1 MKDFYRELETKP
13 DATLEEIKEN
23 YRRLAKEYHPD
34 RLPPGTPDKAR
45 QYIEEKFKSIQEAY
59 TILSD
64 PVKRKAYDSQRASQA
79 PQTKGSEYSPG
90 LKAKPS
96 YSTQDGS
103 TWPFDPDKIQK
114 AAKEIERRKESIEV
128 NYNQKIE
135 QVKSELRRNLI
146 SIGIKE
152 EDARVDYAFLT
163 KDENIRNCLFS
174 LFLGFLAFLGGW
186 GAIGTILVIIAFAFA
201 WSAFSDRYSKAQ
213 VETAKSFQERAKSK
227 IALHEK
233 EKSAELTQLQLYYR
247 SRIDYFKSLS
257 LESLSPEFISG
268 LSGEDQL
275 FLLTAIKERAD
286 AEKLK
291 EDLKLAA
298 GVAVGIGILAV
309 LFGLGGG
316 FYPH

>member
-1 MKDFYRELETKP
+1 MKDFYSELEVKP
-13 DATLEEIKEN
+13 DATSEEIKES

-34 RLPPGTPDKAR
+34 RLPPGTPEKAR
-45 QYIEEKFKSIQEAY
+45 RYIEEKFKSLQEAY
-59 TILSD
+59 SVLSD
-64 PVKRKAYDSQRASQA
+64 PVKRKAYDSQRLS
-79 PQTKGSEYSPG
+79 QTKGNERDLG

-114 AAKEIERRKESIEV
+114 AAEEIELRRRRIET

-135 QVKSELRRNLI
+135 QVKSELKRNLI
-146 SIGIKE
+146 LIGIKE
-152 EDARVDYAFLT
+152 EDARVDYTFLT
-163 KDENIRNCLFS
+163 RDENIQSCFVF
-174 LFLGFLAFLGGW
+174 LFLGLLAFLGGW
-186 GAIGTILVIIAFAFA
+186 GWIGAILVLIALVSA
-201 WSAFSDRYSKAQ
+201 WSAFFESGYSKEQ
-213 VETAKSFQERAKSK
+213 VEKAKSLQERAKSE
-227 IALHEK
+227 IELREK
-233 EKSAELTQLQLYYR
+233 EKSSELSQLTLYCR
-247 SRIDYFKSLS
+247 SRIDYFKSLP

-298 GVAVGIGILAV
+298 EIAVGIGILAV